1 MCNSVRKMTEKPA
14 NLYAFIEDYIRQ
26 IHESAEH
33 FAPVWQD
40 RIPLDWYTKIQ
51 PASEKNIAALKK
63 VSGFAQRG
71 LELPAEYLAFLRRMG
86 QNDGG
91 LLSNY
96 FDCYSDIVHLIRYYE
111 ENDEYFDEEPDW
123 QDNQLLITI
132 GELTDEPDFCLT
144 VKEDGSHEISGRS
157 YTWSH
162 KQPTD
167 YYAETFDK
175 FFMQIIFHLYEQA
188 KYQNTIFFTS
198 CYNDVK
204 DNVLQYGDTTIM
216 RQVDELAAQYGFQK
230 SWCSDQWHYCGF
242 KEKSCLMIHRDFT
255 YSGLIGTDDVT
266 DIGNLE
272 EEINSLLHTHTQ
284 ESF

>member
-1 MCNSVRKMTEKPA
+1 MHNSVTKMTEKPA
-14 NLYAFIEDYIRQ
+14 DIYIFMEEYIGQ
-26 IHESAEH
+26 IHAAAEH
-33 FAPVWQD
+33 FAPVWKE
-40 RIPLDWYTKIQ
+40 RIHLDWYQNIK
-51 PASEKNIAALKK
+51 PASEEDIAALKK

-71 LELPAEYLAFLRRMG
+71 LEIPAEYLAFLRRMG

-96 FDCYSDIVHLIRYYE
+96 FECYSDIGHLIEYYNE
-111 ENDEYFDEEPDW
+111 EDEYFDDEDF
-123 QDNQLLITI
+123 QDNQLLISI
-132 GELTDEPDFCLT
+132 GIITGEPDFCLT
-144 VKEDGSHEISGRS
+144 VKEDGSHEVSGRS

-175 FFMQIIFHLYEQA
+175 FIMQIIFHLYEQA

-204 DNVLQYGDTTIM
+204 DNVLQYGDAAIM
-216 RQVDELAAQYGFQK
+216 QKVDELAERYGFQK
-230 SWCSDQWHYCGF
+230 SWCSDQWHYYGF
-242 KEKSCLMIHRDFT
+242 KEKSCLMIHRDFS
-255 YSGLIGTDDVT
+255 YSGLIGTEDWK

-272 EEINSLLHTHTQ
+272 EEINSLLHTHT
-284 ESF
+284 EE